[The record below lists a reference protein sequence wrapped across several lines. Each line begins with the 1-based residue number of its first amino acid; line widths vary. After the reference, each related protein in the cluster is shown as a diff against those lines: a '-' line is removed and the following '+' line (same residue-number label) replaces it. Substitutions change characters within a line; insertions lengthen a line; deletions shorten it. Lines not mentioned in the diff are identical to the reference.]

1 MPAGVRKL
9 MKRST
14 MPVDGFE
21 MGLRPRHLDESPR
34 AGHFGE
40 PVRRRETGSRPIRL
54 RHKKGWQEPAL
65 RSGRDAPSSCG
76 RRGRRATRRTRRSV
90 SIAPPK
96 AGRGT
101 SAPGRSSPYAELA
114 PRSRQGSS
122 PEWAETR
129 ANVLLNTVVQ
139 VTRGSRRD
147 AARARPRRGRA
158 NSRRFVRI
166 LTRNLL
172 SSGWGQPKKRASLV
186 ARRWRLSGPDHSAD
200 GLPRRLDMAHLADH
214 GFAFNQRRRH
224 QATRTCRSTR
234 RRAA

>member
-1 MPAGVRKL
+1 M
-9 MKRST
+9 
-14 MPVDGFE
+14 
-21 MGLRPRHLDESPR
+21 
-34 AGHFGE
+34 
-40 PVRRRETGSRPIRL
+40 
-54 RHKKGWQEPAL
+54 RHKEGWQEPTL

-101 SAPGRSSPYAELA
+101 ECARPEL
-114 PRSRQGSS
+114 SVCGGSS

-129 ANVLLNTVVQ
+129 PNVLLNTLVQ
-139 VTRGSRRD
+139 VTRGSGRD
-147 AARARPRRGRA
+147 APRARPRRGRA

-186 ARRWRLSGPDHSAD
+186 ARRWRRSGPDHSAD

-214 GFAFNQRRRH
+214 GFAFNQRRRASGNAH
-224 QATRTCRSTR
+224 VSLDTAKNCLIVASEGPATRFP
-234 RRAA
+234 